1 MLDSG
6 VRASRSGAIA
16 TFAFAAAVAVPAFLI
31 AGGER
36 VSAQALNRSSTVRL
50 AQQSNDMPPSDIP
63 GGASEGSD
71 AGAMVVRLERL
82 ENQLRAANGAIEE
95 LQNQQHRLEEQLKR
109 FQTDVEFR

>member
-6 VRASRSGAIA
+6 VRASRGGAIA
-16 TFAFAAAVAVPAFLI
+16 TFVLAAAVAIPALL
-31 AGGER
+31 ATGAESL
-36 VSAQALNRSSTVRL
+36 SAQGLTKSSPVRL
-50 AQQSNDMPPSDIP
+50 AQSNDMPPSDIP

-71 AGAMVVRLERL
+71 AGGMVVRVERL